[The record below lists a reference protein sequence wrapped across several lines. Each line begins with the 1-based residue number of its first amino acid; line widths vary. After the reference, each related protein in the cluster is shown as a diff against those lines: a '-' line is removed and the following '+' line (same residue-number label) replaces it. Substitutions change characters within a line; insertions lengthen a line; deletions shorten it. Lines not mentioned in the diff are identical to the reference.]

1 MRTTRPLRIAARPP
15 LTLPAPRRTAAPYTH
30 GLNDDYL
37 LQVCTSIFLKRQG
50 GDWYSHL
57 LTTKSRQTN
66 ECRALHAH
74 LDMPLTIADLAR
86 SARPESSRFPM
97 TTDAPRF
104 NSATPVRGRPS
115 SRSDGLI
122 SSRRLVARVK
132 KKMFERKPP
141 PENNSPKN
149 SKNMT
154 SHAKKTRTFSSH
166 LLYHSDKN
174 NATSTPSPYGAT
186 PPQPGAGRDTS
197 HNCS

>member
-15 LTLPAPRRTAAPYTH
+15 LTLLASRRTAAPYTH

-37 LQVCTSIFLKRQG
+37 LQGCTSIFLKRQG

-74 LDMPLTIADLAR
+74 LDMPLSIADLAR

-122 SSRRLVARVK
+122 AFRRLVARVK
-132 KKMFERKPP
+132 KKMIERKPP
-141 PENNSPKN
+141 FPKTHSPKN
-149 SKNMT
+149 SRNIPSQVNTNTYLSLTT
-154 SHAKKTRTFSSH
+154 SILTRTVRRKC
-166 LLYHSDKN
+166 LIQ
-174 NATSTPSPYGAT
+174 A
-186 PPQPGAGRDTS
+186 
-197 HNCS
+197 

>member
-15 LTLPAPRRTAAPYTH
+15 LTLLAPRRTAAPYTH
-30 GLNDDYL
+30 GLNDEYV
-37 LQVCTSIFLKRQG
+37 LQGCTSIFLKRQG

-86 SARPESSRFPM
+86 SARPEPSRFPM

-104 NSATPVRGRPS
+104 NSTTPVRGRQS

-132 KKMFERKPP
+132 KKMVE
-141 PENNSPKN
+141 
-149 SKNMT
+149 
-154 SHAKKTRTFSSH
+154 KKTPILPKTIPRKTQKLDTLRQIDTNLFLTSSI
-166 LLYHSDKN
+166 S
-174 NATSTPSPYGAT
+174 TSTT
-186 PPQPGAGRDTS
+186 PPQPHRPTARRPPGPGGGP
-197 HNCS
+197 